1 VGKGLRLTATDIEWS
16 HGSGPVVTGTAEA
29 LLMAIAARPAAL
41 ADLSGEGVTT
51 MAVRLG
57 VASQSAA

>member
-1 VGKGLRLTATDIEWS
+1 
-16 HGSGPVVTGTAEA
+16 
-29 LLMAIAARPAAL
+29 MAIAARPAAL